1 MNSDSGNKAVPEFL
15 GFAMCLTYLLF
26 LLVYFRE
33 YEMKNKA
40 EQYNELI
47 QMQLNSF
54 QTEMTNTRKSEKKMI
69 LCSSNRIL

>member
-1 MNSDSGNKAVPEFL
+1 MPEFL

-47 QMQLNSF
+47 QMQLNSIPDRND
-54 QTEMTNTRKSEKKMI
+54 QYEKK
-69 LCSSNRIL
+69 REKDVHFAA